1 MSRYKVPETTSD
13 TNNRY
18 TLPKGQDPCR
28 PVEGP
33 KEKPDCDEYDY
44 AQSSLV
50 VRKNVPKFRFPASD
64 EKVPNSPEDNV
75 PFYHVLDSEGKG
87 IQNKE
92 SSEYDCGKPDGG
104 APYYR
109 VLEGPNDFDTQ
120 NNFHEQ
126 DHEGAHNELK
136 EQDPYYHI
144 LEGSRDDEQKEPNEV
159 THEEGA
165 YCYAVNGPT
174 SSSGNQDNC
183 GYKDLQSDGHASTGY
198 QALHKYAYVTCGDSA
213 DSRYK

>member
-13 TNNRY
+13 INNRF
-18 TLPKGQDPCR
+18 TNPERQDPCR

-33 KEKPDCDEYDY
+33 TDKPDCDEYDY

-50 VRKNVPKFRFPASD
+50 VRNNVLKFSVPASN
-64 EKVPNSPEDNV
+64 EKVSNTLENNV
-75 PFYHVLDSEGKG
+75 PFYHVLDGEDKG
-87 IQNKE
+87 LQNKE
-92 SSEYDCGKPDGG
+92 SIEDDWRKPDEK

-109 VLEGPNDFDTQ
+109 VLEGPNALDPQD
-120 NNFHEQ
+120 NIHEQ
-126 DHEGAHNELK
+126 DHEGAHNETK

-159 THEEGA
+159 AHEEGA
-165 YCYAVNGPT
+165 YYYAVNGPT
-174 SSSGNQDNC
+174 SSSSNQDNC
-183 GYKDLQSDGHASTGY
+183 GYKDLQSDGRVSTGY
-198 QALHKYAYVTCGDSA
+198 QTLHKYAYVTCGDSA